1 MQDKRFAYGLLLALA
16 IALPFIF
23 RTDFLRSLL
32 VLGVIFA
39 MLTLSLDIIVS
50 GMGQFSFGHQAF
62 FAIGAYTSA
71 LLSVKLGVT
80 PFVGFLAA
88 FAFTGLVGLLVGY
101 VALRATRGVYL
112 AIVTLGFSVILSR
125 LVRYFREFTRG
136 TWGIPNIPPPVIA
149 IPNLPEIVIKSELS
163 YYFLALAFLFLTM
176 YLISKWQRSRFGRA
190 VATLGENEM
199 LARSIGIAPVR
210 LYTMAFVLA
219 TAIAGLSGAL
229 YAHYLHHVSPAL
241 FELPYMV
248 MLLVILFVGG
258 VGTMG
263 GPVLGAFIFTF
274 VPELLPTSDEVDL
287 FIFGAMLLIF
297 ILFMPRG
304 IYPPLRSLGKN
315 FIRRLSRSRKTEIVN
330 KMVIK

>member
-1 MQDKRFAYGLLLALA
+1 MLQDKRFAYGLLLALV

-32 VLGVIFA
+32 VLMVIFA

-71 LLSVKLGVT
+71 LLSLKLGVT

-88 FAFTGLVGLLVGY
+88 FAFAGLAGLLIGY

-112 AIVTLGFSVILSR
+112 AIVTLGFSVILQR
-125 LVRYFREFTRG
+125 VTRYFRDFTG
-136 TWGIPNIPPPVIA
+136 GPWGLTEIPPPVIA

-163 YYFLALAFLFLTM
+163 YYFLAVAFLFLTI
-176 YLISKWQRSRFGRA
+176 YLISRWQRSRFGRA
-190 VATLGENEM
+190 VATLRENEM
-199 LARSIGIAPVR
+199 LARSIGIPPVR
-210 LYTMAFVLA
+210 LYTMAFALA
-219 TAIAGLSGAL
+219 AAIAGLSGAL
-229 YAHYLHHVSPAL
+229 YTHYLHYVSPAL
-241 FELPYMV
+241 FGIYYILI
-248 MLLVILFVGG
+248 LLVTLFVGG

-274 VPELLPTSDEVDL
+274 VPELLPTSEEVDL
-287 FIFGAMLLIF
+287 FIFGAILVIF

-304 IYPPLRSLGKN
+304 VYPALRSLGENLAQK
-315 FIRRLSRSRKTEIVN
+315 LSRSRKAEIVN
-330 KMVIK
+330 K